1 MDLRA
6 RVLFVA
12 LVLAGGLVYLVQ
24 ALAWF
29 GGTSLGSDYTYFL
42 PKLLYGYY
50 WFHENGPWILPWFA
64 PVWCGG
70 VPYFASPQVMYY
82 SLPQLL
88 TLLVNPQTS
97 VMLTYLVYGFGG
109 GISMYWLLR
118 RGFGVGSWLALLGG
132 LLLLFNEFYLA
143 RMLVGHLTYHMV
155 PLIPLIALLAIL
167 AIDADKGRRLWLTLA
182 NALLIAAFVQGGAA
196 NFVIPA
202 MLSVGAII
210 LLHSIRRPENTLTL
224 VLNIGLAGL
233 VAMALS
239 ASKIV
244 ASWSFMRW
252 FPRPELDLGLFDS
265 LTESVFAS
273 FTMLFM
279 NPWIALAE
287 RPGTHYL
294 IQGHELRFGIS
305 LVALFLLLIGSIAV
319 PSILRRWRFSQ
330 GLMAMAVLLIMSL
343 PVVLSVR
350 LPEWHDV
357 LKSLPYLKDTSL
369 ALRWLAVDIPVL
381 IVIATTLAGRVLNG
395 RWALTSSVL
404 GAMLLVVSH
413 LAFDR
418 PSDSYYSTVE
428 LNAAWQHVSDGGAVP
443 GVSSVGERPST
454 RSLIGLD
461 DALIRGETPLYCYEP
476 IFGYRLEKYPR
487 GPLQPGS
494 VLQATE
500 GVLNIKKAA
509 CYVFPEQNAC
519 APGDHYRQEELE
531 QARRFI
537 SHQPVSFVMSGLQ
550 QAANVLSLITLILL
564 LVLVMLVPARYLMGR
579 W

>member
-1 MDLRA
+1 MDLRT
-6 RVLFVA
+6 RVLFVT
-12 LVLAGGLVYLVQ
+12 LVLAGASVYLVQ
-24 ALAWF
+24 GLAWF

-252 FPRPELDLGLFDS
+252 FPRPELD
-265 LTESVFAS
+265 
-273 FTMLFM
+273 
-279 NPWIALAE
+279 
-287 RPGTHYL
+287 
-294 IQGHELRFGIS
+294 
-305 LVALFLLLIGSIAV
+305 
-319 PSILRRWRFSQ
+319 
-330 GLMAMAVLLIMSL
+330 
-343 PVVLSVR
+343 
-350 LPEWHDV
+350 
-357 LKSLPYLKDTSL
+357 
-369 ALRWLAVDIPVL
+369 
-381 IVIATTLAGRVLNG
+381 
-395 RWALTSSVL
+395 
-404 GAMLLVVSH
+404 
-413 LAFDR
+413 
-418 PSDSYYSTVE
+418 
-428 LNAAWQHVSDGGAVP
+428 
-443 GVSSVGERPST
+443 
-454 RSLIGLD
+454 
-461 DALIRGETPLYCYEP
+461 
-476 IFGYRLEKYPR
+476 
-487 GPLQPGS
+487 
-494 VLQATE
+494 
-500 GVLNIKKAA
+500 
-509 CYVFPEQNAC
+509 
-519 APGDHYRQEELE
+519 
-531 QARRFI
+531 
-537 SHQPVSFVMSGLQ
+537 
-550 QAANVLSLITLILL
+550 
-564 LVLVMLVPARYLMGR
+564 
-579 W
+579 